1 MYTHM
6 IEFYGKRI
14 KSYNIYIYIHTHNMC
29 IKTKKKRGGRKRYTT
44 LLCDVC
50 NIIFRVIHF
59 GKWNSSDFKRQDTLY

>member
-1 MYTHM
+1 M

-14 KSYNIYIYIHTHNMC
+14 KSYNIYM
-29 IKTKKKRGGRKRYTT
+29 KKKNGGRKRYTT